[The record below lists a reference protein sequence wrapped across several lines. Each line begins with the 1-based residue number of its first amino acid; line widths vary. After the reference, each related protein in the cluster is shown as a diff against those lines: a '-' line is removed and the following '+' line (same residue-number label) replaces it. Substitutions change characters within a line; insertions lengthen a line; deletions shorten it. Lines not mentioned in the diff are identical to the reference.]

1 MRTDFV
7 IVPAVVTDARGS
19 RVPGLSQSDFELR
32 SDGREIKV
40 DYFSAG
46 AERVAL
52 LFALDTSGSTRDIF
66 AQQHDAALA
75 LFSRFGRGS
84 RVAVLYFG
92 ETAKLALPFT
102 TDTNAVSSALNVPSA
117 SEPRTAIFDAAASA
131 LRSFDSSRSDPAE
144 RRIVVLL
151 SDGLDN
157 ASATSRKTVIK
168 EARERGVSF
177 YVIHLALFEP
187 RDGRL
192 VPRPATKGFRELAE
206 QTGGK
211 YFMLGDA
218 SDALNPRASYNLAPV
233 FKAIEEDLQGQYIL
247 GFYPMESARDG
258 RFHQIDVTL
267 SSRNKKRLR
276 VHSLREGFVLRSQ

>member
-1 MRTDFV
+1 MSYLSLRPTPSLIIFVRLAIIAVITALLLFTTTKTLAPLDTAVYAQNQNEDEVIRMRTDFV
-7 IVPAVVTDARGS
+7 IVPAIVTDARS
-19 RVPGLSQSDFELR
+19 TRVPGLSQSDFELR
-32 SDGREIKV
+32 SDGREVKV

-66 AQQHDAALA
+66 VQQHDAALA
-75 LFSRFGRGS
+75 LFSRFGRSS

-102 TDTNAVSSALNVPSA
+102 TDTNAVSSALNLPSA

-168 EARERGVSF
+168 R
-177 YVIHLALFEP
+177 
-187 RDGRL
+187 
-192 VPRPATKGFRELAE
+192 
-206 QTGGK
+206 
-211 YFMLGDA
+211 
-218 SDALNPRASYNLAPV
+218 RASA
-233 FKAIEEDLQGQYIL
+233 A
-247 GFYPMESARDG
+247 S
-258 RFHQIDVTL
+258 RFT
-267 SSRNKKRLR
+267 
-276 VHSLREGFVLRSQ
+276 